1 VRTQKELIA
10 MFKNALLPILLA
22 AVVAGTVAV
31 ALLLYLTGSDAGPRR
46 NDDLIHS
53 RFTYDEARAILLR
66 SPRWH
71 FTDSPSCACCWV
83 TRQPRQAR
91 ELQDVV
97 LVQDLH
103 NPTLDRR
110 GIVRVQPV
118 CGAVTTILL
127 DEADT
132 SYWCVVGTVH
142 LAGDPD
148 LVREVVAYLL
158 DDSEP

>member
-1 VRTQKELIA
+1 
-10 MFKNALLPILLA
+10 MFKSAFLPILLA
-22 AVVAGTVAV
+22 AVVAGTAAV
-31 ALLLYLTGSDAGPRR
+31 ALLLYLTGSDTGPRR
-46 NDDLIHS
+46 NDALISS
-53 RFTYDEARAILLR
+53 RLTYDEAREQLLHR
-66 SPRWH
+66 PRWH
-71 FTDSPSCACCWV
+71 VTDSPSCACCWV

-97 LVQDLH
+97 LVQDLD

-118 CGAVTTILL
+118 RGAVTTILV

-132 SYWCVVGTVH
+132 SYWRVVGNVH